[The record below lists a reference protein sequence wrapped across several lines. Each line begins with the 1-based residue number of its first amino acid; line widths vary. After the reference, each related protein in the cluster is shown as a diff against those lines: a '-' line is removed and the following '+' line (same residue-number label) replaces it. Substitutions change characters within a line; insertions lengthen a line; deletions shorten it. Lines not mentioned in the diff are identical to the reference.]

1 MQEATGGYMGRA
13 VSIRIS
19 PLFFAGFDCPLF
31 ALKAICRCPR
41 ARCCLRKTTGIRRM
55 LAETD
60 SPRAGERP
68 RGSNRRKFLG
78 QAGAAA
84 TFAAGA
90 LARPSASS
98 AQALRGISN
107 NPSGAAAPAGVN
119 NQRVIEALEIRVA
132 EAVRDARVP
141 AATNLNNGDEARYA
155 DKGGTYTKALP
166 HDKYGRVDLAAY
178 QTFKTALNS

>member
-90 LARPSASS
+90 LASPSVSS
-98 AQALRGISN
+98 AQAIGRSSN
-107 NPSGAAAPAGVN
+107 GPGGTAPLADVN
-119 NQRVIEALEIRVA
+119 NRRVMEAFELRVA
-132 EAVRDARVP
+132 EAMEHASVP
-141 AATNLNNGDEARYA
+141 AATNLSNGDEARYMPTKVA
-155 DKGGTYTKALP
+155 RTPRVFRTTASGG
-166 HDKYGRVDLAAY
+166 
-178 QTFKTALNS
+178 